1 MIDAILTNT
10 MLPAL
15 SSVFLTRMLEGEVI
29 KAVHVGAEAG
39 EFTYKFE

>member
-15 SSVFLTRMLEGEVI
+15 SSVFLTRMLEGEPI
-29 KAVHVGAEAG
+29 QGVHVGVADSELAYT
-39 EFTYKFE
+39 FT